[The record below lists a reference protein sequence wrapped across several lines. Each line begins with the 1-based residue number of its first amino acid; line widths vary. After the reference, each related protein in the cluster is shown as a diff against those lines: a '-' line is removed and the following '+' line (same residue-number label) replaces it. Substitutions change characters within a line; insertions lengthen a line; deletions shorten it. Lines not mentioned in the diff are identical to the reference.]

1 MKTAIINARVQPD
14 LKSDVET
21 ILARLGITTTQAIIM
36 FFEQVRINRGIP
48 FELKIPNDETIQAM
62 QDARA
67 NRDMEPTSIEQLK
80 KSLT

>member
-21 ILARLGITTTQAIIM
+21 ILAKLGITTTQAIIM

-67 NRDMEPTSIEQLK
+67 NRNVQPVTIEELK
-80 KSLT
+80 EGRG

>member
-21 ILARLGITTTQAIIM
+21 ILAKLGITTTQAIIM

-80 KSLT
+80 KSLA